1 MAFNDSVTPMG
12 PPRSQKRPRKSSPVT
27 PLKRRRIQPSPSTG
41 SQRTPASTQILSS
54 HTSTPLTGPRT
65 REQLDRYYEDVKRDA
80 SRIRAVKYQLQ
91 ILHQDGQDIDA
102 EPESSPEPSGSE
114 PIPRKKAVRLLE
126 KILMDNRAIERLEE
140 ERKETEVK
148 KRGPTRADTDG
159 VVKHT
164 HSKQQTRRAKLR
176 KEIRNVRKRIGY
188 AWSKLK
194 TAGMVTEPETL
205 TETAASA
212 AVDMASPRMS
222 SPIISKTVTAQ
233 RDGDFGAIA
242 DESDSE
248 PSLPT
253 AGRTIARSAMS
264 PSAPPVLTRAE
275 DGSYPNGNIGDADTD
290 ASADR
295 ELVEDQAAPEI
306 KSISK
311 SVQNQKFP
319 PFSAN
324 GYYRSARVP
333 RRSIFTPDS
342 VDDENHYGLNG
353 QEEILTH
360 TATGTSAPIAR
371 GSAGL
376 SSAIAKN
383 SINTNNEKT
392 QGRPPTP

>member
-1 MAFNDSVTPMG
+1 MAFNDSAMSTG
-12 PPRSQKRPRKSSPVT
+12 PLGSQKRPYKSSPVT

-41 SQRTPASTQILSS
+41 SQRTPASAQILSS
-54 HTSTPLTGPRT
+54 YTSTPLTGPRT

-80 SRIRAVKYQLQ
+80 SRIHAVKYQLE
-91 ILHQDGQDIDA
+91 IIRQDGQDIGA
-102 EPESSPEPSGSE
+102 EPESSPEPSESA
-114 PIPRKKAVRLLE
+114 PMLRKQAVKLLE

-159 VVKHT
+159 VVKRT
-164 HSKQQTRRAKLR
+164 NNKQQTRRAKIR

-194 TAGMVTEPETL
+194 AAGIVSEPET
-205 TETAASA
+205 TAA
-212 AVDMASPRMS
+212 DMAPPRMS
-222 SPIISKTVTAQ
+222 SPIISKTVAAR
-233 RDGDFGAIA
+233 RDGDSGTIA

-248 PSLPT
+248 PSLPA

-264 PSAPPVLTRAE
+264 PSAPPVAPGAK
-275 DGSYPNGNIGDADTD
+275 DGSHPTGDIGDADTD
-290 ASADR
+290 ANADR
-295 ELVEDQAAPEI
+295 ELVEEQAAPEI

-324 GYYRSARVP
+324 RYYRSARVP

-342 VDDENHYGLNG
+342 VDDENHFELNG

-360 TATGTSAPIAR
+360 AATVASPPVPP

-376 SSAIAKN
+376 SSAITQN
-383 SINTNNEKT
+383 SINTSNEKT
-392 QGRPPTP
+392 QGRSPTPL